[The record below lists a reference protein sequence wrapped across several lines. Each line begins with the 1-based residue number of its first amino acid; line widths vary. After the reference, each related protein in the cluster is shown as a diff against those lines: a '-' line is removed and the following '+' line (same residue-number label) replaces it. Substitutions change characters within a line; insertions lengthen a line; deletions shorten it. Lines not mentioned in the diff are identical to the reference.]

1 MVIEWLKIQ
10 VAPGQRENFVQKDG
24 EIWTAF
30 LSQQPGFLG
39 KETWID
45 PKQSDQV
52 VFVIRWAS
60 REDWKAIPQQL
71 LADTD
76 KRFAESLGKV
86 DHKIIETGE
95 YQVRRFPQ
103 PRPLQ

>member
-10 VAPGQRENFVQKDG
+10 IAPGQRERYVQKDE
-24 EIWTAF
+24 EIWTTF
-30 LSQQPGFLG
+30 LSQQSGFLS

-52 VFVIRWAS
+52 VFIIRWAS
-60 REDWKAIPQQL
+60 REAWKAIPPQL

-76 KRFAESLGKV
+76 QRFAQALGEIS
-86 DHKIIETGE
+86 HKIIEAGE
-95 YQVRRFPQ
+95 YQVRKFPQ
-103 PRPLQ
+103 TRS